1 MLESRNF
8 VIFLKFIW
16 QHTKFFE
23 KSCISETLRGQ
34 RSESGIFTKSK
45 AVDISLMICH
55 GKVFPLLFSKRHLR
69 NSDYLI

>member
-16 QHTKFFE
+16 QHLSGNIYTNIFE

-45 AVDISLMICH
+45 AVDITYDLSWKSISFT
-55 GKVFPLLFSKRHLR
+55 VFK
-69 NSDYLI
+69 